1 MDKET
6 EARIENQI
14 RKEVGFLV
22 DGIPHS
28 LSDAAIFT
36 IMAILRINLNN
47 PAQEEKAK

>member
-22 DGIPHS
+22 DGIPHT
-28 LSDAAIFT
+28 LSDATIFT
-36 IMAILRINLNN
+36 IMAILRINLNH
-47 PAQEEKAK
+47 PSKEAK